1 MTKMVFDAIG
11 KYIHPR
17 RYRQIVETE
26 SVKTLTKEEQD
37 VASENQKHSSVVAR
51 VHYQKQRSRDI
62 AAKKGQECM
71 KKLQGEKG
79 EGVEQYIQSKLC
91 LSTGDAAEVSEIQTV
106 EIDNISTNKKD
117 ACLLAKETK
126 PSTGSIQMSKR
137 LRLTKEEDDN
147 LKKGLLCH
155 GCGHWTSI
163 LNDDTLKFQ
172 AVRKADSLKK
182 RAESKFSNLCK

>member
-126 PSTGSIQMSKR
+126 PSTGSIQMSQR

-147 LKKGLLCH
+147 LKKRITLSWL
-155 GCGHWTSI
+155 WTLDLYS
-163 LNDDTLKFQ
+163 Q
-172 AVRKADSLKK
+172 R
-182 RAESKFSNLCK
+182 